1 MHELLKH
8 IEPIVIVKGMS
19 IYELTYSGQTTYQIM
34 AGKDTLQATG
44 DHRDYIGGQ
53 DTLNNAIDMA
63 IEYHV
68 ELTTRFCKNYHY
80 DRTYPARS

>member
-19 IYELTYSGQTTYQIM
+19 IYELTCGRQTTYQIL
-34 AGKDTLQATG
+34 AG
-44 DHRDYIGGQ
+44 RDYIGGQ

-63 IEYHV
+63 IEYH
-68 ELTTRFCKNYHY
+68 Y
-80 DRTYPARS
+80 DRS